1 MGAFERQETKRV
13 MKQLNDAVSE
23 VVVELAVDLNR
34 RLERATPK
42 DTGLAAKN
50 WIARK
55 RAATGKLVS
64 PPSAA
69 AAAQLAGIQD
79 IKTFD
84 AKRDGKIIIENNT
97 PYISDLNSGASR
109 KAPSGFVQGAIAR
122 AVGAL
127 RRRPRGRRR

>member
-1 MGAFERQETKRV
+1 MAEFERQEKKRV
-13 MKQLNDAVSE
+13 MDELNGLVSG
-23 VVVELAVDLNR
+23 VCVELAVDLNR
-34 RLERATPK
+34 KLKAATPV
-42 DTGLAAKN
+42 DTGLAASN

-84 AKRDGKIIIENNT
+84 SKRDGKIIITNNV
-97 PYISDLNSGASR
+97 PYISDLNNGQSTQ
-109 KAPSGFVQGAIAR
+109 APSGFVQISIAR
-122 AVGAL
+122 ALGAL